1 VVAAVQR
8 PRAVRF
14 DSTVPV
20 LAEAVAPWRE
30 ALLGLADRLEG
41 RGHISACGLARV
53 LYLLTDGGGPLY
65 SPRSE
70 RSLAETIWWVADGMA
85 GCSSHEW
92 GCPVRIKLDP
102 EHVAWT
108 CGRCGA
114 IATSE
119 DPGVRP
125 PQCGSG

>member
-1 VVAAVQR
+1 VVADAQS

-20 LAEAVAPWRE
+20 LTEAVAPWRE
-30 ALLGLADRLEG
+30 ALLGLADHLDEPG
-41 RGHISACGLARV
+41 QISACGLARA
-53 LYLLTDGGGPLY
+53 LCLLTDGGGALY
-65 SPRSE
+65 SPRPE

-85 GCSSHEW
+85 MCSSHEW

-119 DPGVRP
+119 DPRVSP
-125 PQCGSG
+125 PHYGPG